1 MTYLEH
7 VHCSRCGKRVSGV
20 DPEMGLV
27 VRAWV
32 QCPECLEAT
41 SENQPDR
48 DVTERVQLADNP
60 DDELV
65 PLARC
70 VCGKTFERWHLTIS
84 IDRECTGPMPCCGR
98 RLYFQNHVRVFEVTE

>member
-1 MTYLEH
+1 MSRAEH

-20 DPEMGLV
+20 DPELGLV

-32 QCPECLEAT
+32 QCPECLAAT
-41 SENQPDR
+41 SENQPHS
-48 DVTERVQLADNP
+48 DVTALVTLADNP

-70 VCGKTFERWHLTIS
+70 VCGATFTRWQMPIS
-84 IDRECTGPMPCCGR
+84 IYPEHADAMPCCGR
-98 RLYFQNHVRVFEVTE
+98 RLYFRNHVRVFEAS